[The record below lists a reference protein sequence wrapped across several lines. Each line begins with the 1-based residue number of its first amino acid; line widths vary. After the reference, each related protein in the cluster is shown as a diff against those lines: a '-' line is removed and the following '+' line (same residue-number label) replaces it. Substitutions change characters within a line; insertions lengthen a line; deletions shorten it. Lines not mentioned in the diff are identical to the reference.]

1 MNYDSDD
8 LNVLKQKVGF
18 RLNNG
23 QYLIKPG
30 ILMDFDSFLQSLRMT
45 NVNLPKA
52 TPIDCNNDN
61 LTIAQDFLVKYPII
75 MSLIQYYS
83 TEQLNP
89 DDTDEEEKRIKE
101 GEFRFD
107 IVGRHLSLS
116 KTNIAFCSE
125 DCTAIVPKVTYDVNS
140 NSFVGFSLPLVE
152 GRPITNH
159 YRTECLAQL
168 ESWFSSTDKS
178 TLLNIHMIQ
187 PITSTEKASN
197 PIILSAYGTNSKYTS
212 LDIIRRWIWIFHEC
226 IEKNIRIIGFS
237 TDGDP
242 KYLKAMR
249 LVLAEMIIGN
259 QRISLDILSEMIA
272 NKNKLKHGLVKSDIY
287 PSDKQNLASC
297 EKISSN
303 SVISTLE
310 EISSSL
316 ATSLYLKLI
325 RSVIIAYIDRGTSI
339 NDRVYHAWFTVFL
352 CRIWWAW
359 LLTKA
364 EYDFDEMLSWS
375 SEDNSSQSIGKLIRR
390 FFITNTSFQSI
401 EINAHQ
407 LTYLILLVIEGSL
420 PIESLQIF
428 LFSSQTCENTL
439 HSARA
444 TSVFTSCSKTTI
456 LNRIKSENEINIS
469 TIKTPPLRFPKQH
482 KQMSKAIASST
493 SSITSSLTK
502 VEIER
507 IVASV
512 FDEAFKLLG
521 KIDVHNSLKKK
532 KIHTFRNLNNFV
544 LNKMSTKSKTVDWS
558 SLTEVSSDSESESES
573 ESVGKLT
580 SDNSMDIKHVG
591 KDSDDE
597 SDVYSVNDRVSG
609 AYTALLVTSYSQSST
624 FTIEASADCLPKS
637 STNNGIYD
645 QCDISA
651 NINVPF
657 PDEYSIPSLPDGVI
671 KDIEAGSLHT
681 FGPHYTNR
689 QILIDAIS
697 YDLIEKYKLFY
708 PSSQQ
713 FDKIGNAIVKFLK
726 LPLTKENITIWK
738 DALQTKLKRK
748 RAENLD
754 SIIVQDY
761 RLKYSRAGSGRP
773 VKRRLDETAQRDR
786 YKSMIIIPYNDDI
799 SNDIETKVNRLRD
812 LSQIDVDTQL
822 KLWKETLHCR
832 RQSIRNRS
840 TADIL
845 KDFPGY
851 SNSLLVLE
859 EVKMLMKIDLAAA
872 ARRQIPELLN
882 KVLSAPIFI
891 TDSPS
896 IRLMKILCKEFDEPI
911 QHIFCNNE
919 PSTPYPTLVCI
930 DDVIY
935 IYVDFVSML
944 STNSPDDALALLIA
958 MYTIFEL
965 TFHKK
970 SRTIRLLYSI
980 LHAETRYL
988 TNSVRILIK
997 EKNIDI
1003 YAEQQHQQQKHQVIL
1018 NVSPNASPTFTAE
1031 VNSLTTSQTK
1041 TTTSLNDNLDS
1052 NSNTSL
1058 DTNDNN
1064 NMKKPS
1070 SMNFN
1075 SQRHTKQRKK
1085 QKTISSLDDQNS
1097 TYLTANETNEHELRP
1112 TNSIPLN
1119 DLTNANFNSRPKRK
1133 RRL

>member
-1 MNYDSDD
+1 
-8 LNVLKQKVGF
+8 
-18 RLNNG
+18 
-23 QYLIKPG
+23 
-30 ILMDFDSFLQSLRMT
+30 
-45 NVNLPKA
+45 
-52 TPIDCNNDN
+52 
-61 LTIAQDFLVKYPII
+61 
-75 MSLIQYYS
+75 
-83 TEQLNP
+83 
-89 DDTDEEEKRIKE
+89 
-101 GEFRFD
+101 
-107 IVGRHLSLS
+107 
-116 KTNIAFCSE
+116 
-125 DCTAIVPKVTYDVNS
+125 
-140 NSFVGFSLPLVE
+140 
-152 GRPITNH
+152 
-159 YRTECLAQL
+159 
-168 ESWFSSTDKS
+168 
-178 TLLNIHMIQ
+178 
-187 PITSTEKASN
+187 
-197 PIILSAYGTNSKYTS
+197 
-212 LDIIRRWIWIFHEC
+212 
-226 IEKNIRIIGFS
+226 
-237 TDGDP
+237 
-242 KYLKAMR
+242 
-249 LVLAEMIIGN
+249 
-259 QRISLDILSEMIA
+259 
-272 NKNKLKHGLVKSDIY
+272 
-287 PSDKQNLASC
+287 
-297 EKISSN
+297 
-303 SVISTLE
+303 
-310 EISSSL
+310 
-316 ATSLYLKLI
+316 
-325 RSVIIAYIDRGTSI
+325 
-339 NDRVYHAWFTVFL
+339 
-352 CRIWWAW
+352 
-359 LLTKA
+359 
-364 EYDFDEMLSWS
+364 
-375 SEDNSSQSIGKLIRR
+375 
-390 FFITNTSFQSI
+390 
-401 EINAHQ
+401 
-407 LTYLILLVIEGSL
+407 
-420 PIESLQIF
+420 
-428 LFSSQTCENTL
+428 
-439 HSARA
+439 
-444 TSVFTSCSKTTI
+444 
-456 LNRIKSENEINIS
+456 
-469 TIKTPPLRFPKQH
+469 
-482 KQMSKAIASST
+482 MSKAIASST

-558 SLTEVSSDSESESES
+558 SLTEVSSDSDSESES

-1119 DLTNANFNSRPKRK
+1119 DLINANFNSRPKRK